1 MKLQLSEIMETLTM
15 RSYSVS
21 CNEIQPIQSGDY
33 VLKTILKKKRDT
45 PKSIRI
51 YQSTG
56 FFGDLHRSRAASS
69 KSYQPTYV
77 IVFVHKKGIYYPYTG
92 INR

>member
-1 MKLQLSEIMETLTM
+1 MKTLTN

-21 CNEIQPIQSGDY
+21 HSEIKTIQNFDC
-33 VLKTILKKKRDT
+33 VFKTILKKKRET

-51 YQSTG
+51 CQSTG

-77 IVFVHKKGIYYPYTG
+77 IVFVHKKGIYCPYIG